1 MLLQTVIKI
10 DHDKVQFSESSVSQI
25 YFELVSISKNQS
37 SNFLGFT
44 V

>member
-1 MLLQTVIKI
+1 MLLQTVIKK
-10 DHDKVQFSESSVSQI
+10 DHDEVQFSESSVSQI

-37 SNFLGFT
+37 LNFLGFT

>member
-10 DHDKVQFSESSVSQI
+10 DHDEVQFSESSVSQI
-25 YFELVSISKNQS
+25 YFELVFKKKKIKVRI
-37 SNFLGFT
+37 FE